1 MSFMKLSLYFNN
13 LLQFLLLMKML
24 QKILKYMNEI
34 IAYLVQLWF
43 ALLVFNRTYFVIC
56 KYCNYQT
63 YKHLAYIALKGVT

>member
-1 MSFMKLSLYFNN
+1 
-13 LLQFLLLMKML
+13 
-24 QKILKYMNEI
+24 MNEI